1 MTTKELNSK
10 VFNYILNAID
20 GEDFGKEFTSD
31 ADKLRFLFDTFK
43 SEYCY
48 KQNLQRYGGS
58 YQETFR
64 QWIMGLPS
72 CFNIAFS
79 YCDIIAIAKEW
90 GSIPQNATDKQ
101 EQKIIN
107 NWFNLIAS
115 KTFQLMKRAKI
126 LPFLPF

>member
-1 MTTKELNSK
+1 MTTKELNEN

-20 GEDFGKEFTSD
+20 GEGFGKEFTSNT
-31 ADKLRFLFDTFK
+31 DKLSFLFETFK

-48 KQNLQRYGGS
+48 PYNLQRYGS

-79 YCDIIAIAKEW
+79 YYEIISIGKKW
-90 GSIPQNATDKQ
+90 GSIPQNATNKQ

-115 KTFQLMKRAKI
+115 KTFQLMKKYKV